1 MPNGFCRSEEG
12 LKAYSDIGYPYD
24 STVMDDVYTEFK
36 KQTASSQ
43 HSSKSREE
51 ITKIRRVLADDGKE
65 YLVYDS
71 LETGYDNLG
80 NERQRFRPN
89 LGRYPIPVPRKEL
102 RMGPDMTQHEAI
114 VEIIRVDTGYSIPF
128 TKANFEKLHKSANDQ
143 KQRGA
148 TQYIVQRINQPGTTV
163 SNAEAMS
170 DGEFVQLE
178 KWGMTLQQWTDQ
190 QKALQDLHKVAAEAK
205 APEEK
210 EKAAQALAEVGERV
224 SGPTETEVE
233 RAQRKEKDGI
243 SKEPEEEK
251 SQRGSSSSRPTSKR
265 Y

>member
-1 MPNGFCRSEEG
+1 MPNGFCKSEEG
-12 LKAYSDIGYPYD
+12 LKAYSEIGYPYD
-24 STVMDDVYTEFK
+24 STVMDDVYADFK
-36 KQTASSQ
+36 KQTANSP
-43 HSSKSREE
+43 HSAKSKEE
-51 ITKIRRVLADDGKE
+51 VTKIRRVLADDGKE
-65 YLVYDS
+65 YLVYDC

-148 TQYIVQRINQPGTTV
+148 TQYIVQRVNQPGTTV
-163 SNAEAMS
+163 STAEAMS

-178 KWGMTLQQWTDQ
+178 KFGMTLQQWTDQ

-210 EKAAQALAEVGERV
+210 EKAVEALAEAGERV
-224 SGPTETEVE
+224 SGPTETDVE
-233 RAQRKEKDGI
+233 RAARKEKEGI
-243 SKEPEEEK
+243 AREAEEEK
-251 SQRGSSSSRPTSKR
+251 GIRGRPSAANKR
-265 Y
+265 